1 MLVVQSLKVHSH
13 TQRDHISLIFC
24 NMSKAVILQLD
35 WIYAEVL
42 LLYPAAV
49 LLQQQHSCV
58 INSQYFTLTQGCN
71 IEPVNTAHLVFSS
84 PLDVCKAM
92 HFSAGI
98 CGAQTMLPL
107 DVISSLCQ
115 LWPL

>member
-49 LLQQQHSCV
+49 LLL
-58 INSQYFTLTQGCN
+58 SQTAATLLC
-71 IEPVNTAHLVFSS
+71 HKFSVFYSYTRVQYRTSEYSS
-84 PLDVCKAM
+84 
-92 HFSAGI
+92 FGI
-98 CGAQTMLPL
+98 
-107 DVISSLCQ
+107 
-115 LWPL
+115 